1 MVSEEAILLQ
11 KILDAYSGAP
21 TPAQVWAYATRT
33 LTDPAADSDLAHM
46 LVGISPT
53 AAGRAALLA
62 ERDRRVLQAQGLG
75 EFILY
80 QAESAL
86 VAAGRLAE
94 KDRIVSEDRMLK
106 VAEYLRALYRLDDEK
121 EKGTDPDDVVIPVL
135 PRKEAAVEPVKESR

>member
-1 MVSEEAILLQ
+1 VKVENGVELFIQRSDGASIPLCPGNRDYDEFVVVDTKDNLCKRSVWPPPLTTDQ
-11 KILDAYSGAP
+11 K
-21 TPAQVWAYATRT
+21 W
-33 LTDPAADSDLAHM
+33 
-46 LVGISPT
+46 
-53 AAGRAALLA
+53 AALLA